1 MDAFISSQMAMKMTG
16 SSNVSFEIGKD
27 TDKLVIEK
35 EDAINIQIQTNRNWV
50 LRVKSESTELQN
62 STSKSTIP
70 LANLRLRANSGSFV
84 NLNTTDTNLIKG
96 NKGSYQSLG
105 NNISIDYELPYNKKQ
120 SAGNYEVTLV
130 FTLAAI

>member
-1 MDAFISSQMAMKMTG
+1 MAMKMTG
-16 SSNVSFEIGKD
+16 SSNVTFEIGKD

-50 LRVKSESTELQN
+50 LRVKTEATELQN
-62 STSKSTIP
+62 LTGKSTIP
-70 LANLRLRANSGSFV
+70 LANLRLRANSESFV
-84 NLNTTDTNLIKG
+84 NLDINDIDLIKG

-105 NNISIDYELPYNKKQ
+105 NNISIDYQLPYNKNQ